1 MRTELFPPIDPYR
14 TGTLACGDLHRVY
27 WEECGNPQGIPVL
40 FLHGGP
46 GAGASPTHRRFFDPG
61 AYRIILFDQR
71 GCGRSR
77 PVAEVRENSTQAL
90 IEDIEALRGELGV
103 ARWLVFGGSWGSTL
117 ALAYGQAHP
126 DCCLGFILRGIFL
139 GRRTEVDWFLTG
151 IRQIFP
157 DAWQDFV
164 EALPGVDQIRRT
176 PADLLAAYYRRLTD
190 PDPAVHMPAAQAWS
204 LFETRASTLMPAA
217 DLPQEPTAATLAISR
232 LEAHYFVNNLFMAD
246 GQLLAHIGRL
256 RRLPCTIVQGRYDIV
271 CPPVSAYDL
280 KQTWPEAELVMVPDA
295 GHAALEPGI
304 RAALVRATERYKVD
318 LASLVAP

>member
-1 MRTELFPPIDPYR
+1 MRTDLFPPIDPHR
-14 TGTLACGDLHRVY
+14 TGTLARGDLHRIY
-27 WEECGNPQGIPVL
+27 WEECGNPKGIPVL

-46 GAGASPTHRRFFDPG
+46 GAGASPTHRRFFDPD

-77 PVAEVRENSTQAL
+77 PIAEVRENSTQAL
-90 IEDIEALRGELGV
+90 IEDIEALRTELGV

-126 DCCLGFILRGIFL
+126 DCCLGFVLRGIFL
-139 GRRTEVDWFLTG
+139 GRRAEVEWFLTG

-157 DAWQDFV
+157 DAWQEFV
-164 EALPGVDQIRRT
+164 EALPVFDQMRR
-176 PADLLAAYYRRLTD
+176 ASDDLLTAYYRRLID

-232 LEAHYFVNNLFMAD
+232 LEAHYFVNDLFLLE

-280 KQTWPEAELVMVPDA
+280 KQAWPEADLVMVPDA